1 MMTTSNDQKSHLT
14 HVIIIAGL
22 IIANMVVTVWSSQQA
37 EKLEIMKVGGK
48 ENYEKLQLI
57 MQSDSYKEQYAQ
69 NLDIML
75 EQIQGDASA
84 TGFEDMPTEDMT
96 VTGDMSADTV
106 SGVMVDDT
114 ATQDSEATIDMI
126 DMNEAQG

>member
-1 MMTTSNDQKSHLT
+1 MTTSNDQKSHLT

-22 IIANMVVTVWSSQQA
+22 IVANIAVTIWSGQKA
-37 EKLEIMKVGGK
+37 ENLEIMKVGGK

-57 MQSDSYKEQYAQ
+57 MQSDSYKEQYSQ

-75 EQIQGDASA
+75 EQIQGEGNS
-84 TGFEDMPTEDMT
+84 TGFEDMSGEETIDTSEEM
-96 VTGDMSADTV
+96 ADTISWV
-106 SGVMVDDT
+106 VVEDT
-114 ATQDSEATIDMI
+114 TDTEPTIDVV